1 MLIGVVT
8 CRAFLRRLCA
18 FMHISAHKTA
28 PQNRFFAFPH
38 SSCLNLLMQTCKAVK
53 MMLLCLSYGKEM
65 LGNFRKTF
73 LLCYLGILVVSLYSA
88 NLFLAH

>member
-1 MLIGVVT
+1 
-8 CRAFLRRLCA
+8 
-18 FMHISAHKTA
+18 
-28 PQNRFFAFPH
+28 
-38 SSCLNLLMQTCKAVK
+38 MQTCKAVK

-65 LGNFRKTF
+65 LGYFRKAF